1 MRHPLFQFIYCPV
14 CGEKAFEENNEKS
27 KKCTSCGFIYYFN
40 PSAAVACFIRNH
52 AGEILIAKRAYE
64 PAKGTYDL
72 PGGFVDMYENAEET
86 VTREIKEETGLT
98 INTCRYLFSLP
109 NIYPYKGFDVH
120 TLDLYYECTVESFEH
135 MVPQDDVSALLVL
148 RPENLNPEDFGLLS
162 IRKAVQ
168 LYNQRV

>member
-1 MRHPLFQFIYCPV
+1 MRHPLHQFIYCPV
-14 CGEKAFEENNEKS
+14 CGEKTFEENNEKS
-27 KKCTSCGFIYYFN
+27 KKCTSCGFVYYFN

-72 PGGFVDMYENAEET
+72 PGGFVDMHENAEET

-135 MVPQDDVSALLVL
+135 MTPQDDVSALLVL